1 MDLQVKYDP
10 KELIPLEYESKI
22 FNTIRE
28 SVVQMLDTLGC
39 QRLAENMGEGLGW
52 KEIMLLVLEFVEA
65 VKKERKMIM
74 QKEWEMKMEISE
86 YRGAEG

>member
-39 QRLAENMGEGLGW
+39 QRLAENMGEGLG
-52 KEIMLLVLEFVEA
+52 
-65 VKKERKMIM
+65 
-74 QKEWEMKMEISE
+74 
-86 YRGAEG
+86 

>member
-39 QRLAENMGEGLGW
+39 QRLAIQVPDAAVGVLGGGGVGTTAT
-52 KEIMLLVLEFVEA
+52 L
-65 VKKERKMIM
+65 
-74 QKEWEMKMEISE
+74 
-86 YRGAEG
+86 